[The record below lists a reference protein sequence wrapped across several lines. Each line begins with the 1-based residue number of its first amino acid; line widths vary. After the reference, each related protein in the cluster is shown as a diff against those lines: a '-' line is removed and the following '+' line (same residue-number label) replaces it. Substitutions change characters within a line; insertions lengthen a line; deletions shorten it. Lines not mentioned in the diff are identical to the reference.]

1 MVDAKRT
8 IDEEFKKHPESED
21 LLLRGKGFFVQSEIK
36 RLSRLLHNSHHSF
49 CETSTDSNSDIAHEV
64 GESYDHFY
72 KTDTESMGEDD
83 FDQETKSEN
92 KVDNSD

>member
-1 MVDAKRT
+1 M
-8 IDEEFKKHPESED
+8 
-21 LLLRGKGFFVQSEIK
+21 LLLARGLSTSIGNPIPF
-36 RLSRLLHNSHHSF
+36 RLRWG
-49 CETSTDSNSDIAHEV
+49 SNSDIAHEV

-92 KVDNSD
+92 KVDF